1 MPEQYLGPIQEY
13 FEDDTITEVMVNG
26 KDQIYVERG
35 GKLILTEKK
44 FIDDK
49 EINDVI
55 ESILK
60 PIGRKVDE
68 ETPLVDARLLDGSR
82 VNIVIPPISLIGPMI
97 TIRKFS
103 KKRLAVQDLI
113 NFGALTQNM
122 AEFIRVCVEARKNI
136 IISGGTGSGKTTLLN
151 VASSYIPEDERI
163 LTVEDTAELRL
174 NQTHV
179 GRLEGRPANLE
190 GKGAITIRHLVIN
203 ALRMRPDRI
212 VVGECRGGEA
222 LDMLQAMNT
231 GHDGSMTTV
240 HANTP
245 RDCLKRLEVMVL
257 MAGYDLPVRA
267 IREQISSAVNIIIQ
281 LSRLNDGSR
290 KVTEISQVTGMEG
303 DTITLGPIFKYTQS
317 GIDPVT
323 HKVKGEFRATGA
335 TPTFLEEVKA
345 KGIKFDMSIFRNENL

>member
-1 MPEQYLGPIQEY
+1 MSDQYLGPLEEY
-13 FEDDTITEVMVNG
+13 FSDESVTEVMING
-26 KDQIYVERG
+26 INQIYVERG
-35 GKLILTEKK
+35 GKLTLTDKK
-44 FIDDK
+44 FADEK
-49 EINDVI
+49 EIAAVI
-55 ESILK
+55 DAILK
-60 PIGRKVDE
+60 PIGRRVDE

-82 VNIVIPPISLIGPMI
+82 VNIVIPPISLVGPMI

-103 KKRLAVQDLI
+103 KKRLVVDDLI
-113 NFGALTQNM
+113 KFGALTQKM
-122 AEFIRVCVEARKNI
+122 ADFVNLCVSARKNV

-179 GRLEGRPANLE
+179 GRLEGRPADLA
-190 GKGAITIRHLVIN
+190 GKGAISIRHLVIN

-245 RDCLKRLEVMVL
+245 RDALKRLEVMVL

-267 IREQISSAVNIIIQ
+267 IREQISSAVNVIVQ
-281 LSRLNDGSR
+281 LSRLTDGSR
-290 KVTEISQVTGMEG
+290 KVIDISQVTGMEG
-303 DTITLGPIFKYTQS
+303 DTITMGPIFKYVQS
-317 GIDPVT
+317 GIDPST
-323 HKVKGEFRATGA
+323 RKVVGEFRATGA

-345 KGIKFDMSIFRNENL
+345 KGIKFDMGMFRNE

>member
-1 MPEQYLGPIQEY
+1 MTQQYMGPLEEY
-13 FEDDTITEVMVNG
+13 FADDTVTEVMVNG
-26 KDQIYVERG
+26 LDHVYIERA
-35 GKLILTEKK
+35 GKLTLTDKK
-44 FIDDK
+44 FVDNKEMFAVIDA
-49 EINDVI
+49 
-55 ESILK
+55 ILK
-60 PIGRKVDE
+60 PIGRCVNE

-103 KKRLAVQDLI
+103 KKRLVVDDLI
-113 NFGALTQNM
+113 KFGALTKKM
-122 AEFIRVCVEARKNI
+122 AEFINLCVSARKNV

-179 GRLEGRPANLE
+179 GRLEGRPADLE
-190 GKGAITIRHLVIN
+190 GKGAISIRHLVIN

-245 RDCLKRLEVMVL
+245 RDALKRLEVMVL

-267 IREQISSAVNIIIQ
+267 IREQISSAVNVIVQ
-281 LSRLNDGSR
+281 LSRLSDGSR
-290 KVTEISQVTGMEG
+290 KVVDISQVTGMEG
-303 DTITLGPIFKYTQS
+303 DTITMGPIFKYVQS
-317 GIDPVT
+317 GLDPNT
-323 HKVKGEFRATGA
+323 GKVVGEFRATGA

-345 KGIKFDMSIFRNENL
+345 KGIKFDMAMFRNES